1 MVLEVSAEMSFDSS
15 AQAAWSCANVHGLW
29 CYWRLCWCPWTVPK
43 PCWRLWTMLPSG
55 IMLVSKT
62 THSVTEGRVDVC
74 SPCYHWKPWM
84 RMSMVCVVPWIYVD
98 VYGLCCSQK
107 PCGRLW
113 SRLPLTIR
121 GKEAFCCGIDNWSLT
136 VKMRGIEG
144 FSDNPSPLP
153 LHPLKEKL
161 SRPEAFKEN
170 A

>member
-1 MVLEVSAEMSFDSS
+1 MLMSMNCAATKNHAGVCGPCCHRVS
-15 AQAAWSCANVHGLW
+15 
-29 CYWRLCWCPWTVPK
+29 CWCQRPRQSPIHF
-43 PCWRLWTMLPSG
+43 SFFFFEF
-55 IMLVSKT
+55 IQS
-62 THSVTEGRVDVC
+62 HSVTAGRVDVC

-107 PCGRLW
+107 PCGRQW

-121 GKEAFCCGIDNWSLT
+121 GKKAFCCGIDNWSLT

-153 LHPLKEKL
+153 FHPLKEKQ